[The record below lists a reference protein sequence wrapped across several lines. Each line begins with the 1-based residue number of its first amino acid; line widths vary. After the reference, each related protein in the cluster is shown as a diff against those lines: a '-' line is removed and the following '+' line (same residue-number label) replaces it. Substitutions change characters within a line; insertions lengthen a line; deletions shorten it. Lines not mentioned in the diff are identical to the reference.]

1 MAKRAQPQQP
11 DFRLDELLMTRSG
24 IVSILKAMEDG
35 SDRWENEFMISDRH
49 FFVRGVANNGR
60 PHGTDSD
67 VLLAM
72 QTLFWQ
78 AGCPTSNA
86 IQTTPYALLTLAG
99 LDTSGRSYQRLR
111 EALLRFDGLN
121 WSTRISRKDSTG
133 KFVGHTH
140 TTVLLDELLVSDRS
154 LTPSGDDG
162 ELRSSEPIFIR
173 FGHRYAESIREGLHQ
188 MLAVEML
195 AALKQPTARSLYR
208 VLQAHRVQADGSLT
222 QQLDVLLSDWRVA
235 CGINATRGDTVRRT
249 LDGAHA
255 HLLTAGYLSHV
266 EYRGEAKDQR
276 VFYQFKAPSAN
287 PDLVELLTAMKVSRP
302 VAEALAAEH
311 PDRIAPATARVRQ
324 RIQAGYKPR
333 SQSGMVV
340 DAVRNPEKYD
350 VLLAETPSSSAVK
363 APNAGRVLPKLP
375 NEEAAPMT
383 AEEQVGFIRTML
395 KVKLSRPMKAD
406 AQAALDG
413 LSPQGLGLLAEV
425 ARKATGQELVDMA
438 RTLLL
443 TEP

>member
-1 MAKRAQPQQP
+1 MAKRATQQQP

-24 IVSILKAMEDG
+24 IVSILKAMEEG

-121 WSTRISRKDSTG
+121 WSTRVSRKDSSG

-208 VLQAHRVQADGSLT
+208 VLQAHRVQADGSLS
-222 QQLDVLLSDWRVA
+222 QQLNVLLIDWRVA
-235 CGINATRGDTVRRT
+235 CGISATRADTVRRT
-249 LDGAHA
+249 LDSAHA
-255 HLLTAGYLSHV
+255 HLLTAGYLSRV
-266 EYRGEAKDQR
+266 EYAEDGKDQR
-276 VFYQFKAPSAN
+276 VIYQFKAPTAN
-287 PDLVELLTAMKVSRP
+287 PELVELLTAMKVSRP

-311 PDRIAPATARVRQ
+311 PERIEPATARVRQ

-350 VLLAETPSSSAVK
+350 V
-363 APNAGRVLPKLP
+363 VLPSVSAPVSAPALQPPRTSIKRTV
-375 NEEAAPMT
+375 EASQPLT
-383 AEEQVGFIRTML
+383 AEEQAGFIRMML

-406 AQAALDG
+406 AEAALEV

-425 ARKATGQELVDMA
+425 ARKSTGQELVDMA
-438 RTLLL
+438 RTVLL

>member
-1 MAKRAQPQQP
+1 MAKRAQTQQP

-86 IQTTPYALLTLAG
+86 IQTTPYALLTLSG

-121 WSTRISRKDSTG
+121 WSTRVSRKDSSG

-154 LTPSGDDG
+154 LTPSGDEG

-208 VLQAHRVQADGSLT
+208 VLQAHRVQSDGSLS

-235 CGINATRGDTVRRT
+235 CGISAPRADTVRRT

-255 HLLTAGYLSHV
+255 HLLTAGYLSRV
-266 EYRGEAKDQR
+266 DYAEEGKDQR
-276 VFYQFKAPSAN
+276 VIYQFNAPTAN
-287 PDLVELLTAMKVSRP
+287 PELVELLTAMKVSRP

-311 PDRIAPATARVRQ
+311 PERIEPATARVRQ

-350 VLLAETPSSSAVK
+350 V
-363 APNAGRVLPKLP
+363 VLPGSGDP
-375 NEEAAPMT
+375 AAAPTSRAVRVQRMT
-383 AEEQVGFIRTML
+383 AAAEAQPLTVEEQAGFIRTML
-395 KVKLSRPMKAD
+395 RLKLSRAMKGEAEV
-406 AQAALDG
+406 ALEG

-425 ARKATGQELVDMA
+425 ARTSTGQELVDMA
-438 RTLLL
+438 RTVLM

>member
-1 MAKRAQPQQP
+1 MARRPQPQQP

-24 IVSILKAMEDG
+24 IVSILKSMEDG

-121 WSTRISRKDSTG
+121 WSTRVSCKDGSG

-154 LTPSGDDG
+154 LTPSGDEG
-162 ELRSSEPIFIR
+162 ELRLTEPIFIR

-208 VLQAHRVQADGSLT
+208 VLQAHRVQADGSLS
-222 QQLDVLLSDWRVA
+222 QQLDMLLSNWRVA
-235 CGINATRGDTVRRT
+235 CGISATRGDTVRRT
-249 LDGAHA
+249 LDGAHT
-255 HLLTAGYLSHV
+255 HLLMAGYLSRV
-266 EYRGEAKDQR
+266 DYAEEGKNQR
-276 VFYQFKAPSAN
+276 VIYQFSAPRAN
-287 PDLVELLTAMKVSRP
+287 PELVAMLMAMKVSRP

-311 PDRIAPATARVRQ
+311 PERIEPATARVKQ
-324 RIQAGYKPR
+324 RVNAGYKPR

-340 DAVRNPEKYD
+340 DAIRNPEKYD
-350 VLLAETPSSSAVK
+350 V
-363 APNAGRVLPKLP
+363 VLPNSPALKP
-375 NEEAAPMT
+375 SPTTKSGGIQMSPAIEKSQPMT
-383 AEEQVGFIRTML
+383 SEEQADFIRMML
-395 KVKLSRPMKAD
+395 KVKLSRSMKAE
-406 AQAALDG
+406 AEAALER
-413 LSPQGLGLLAEV
+413 LSPQGLRLLAEV
-425 ARKATGQELVDMA
+425 ARNSTGQELVDMA
-438 RTLLL
+438 RTVLMA
-443 TEP
+443 EP

>member
-1 MAKRAQPQQP
+1 MAKRAQTQQP

-35 SDRWENEFMISDRH
+35 SDRWENEFVISDRH

-78 AGCPTSNA
+78 AGCPSSNA

-121 WSTRISRKDSTG
+121 WSTRVSRKDSSG
-133 KFVGHTH
+133 KFIGQTH

-154 LTPSGDDG
+154 LTPSGDEG
-162 ELRSSEPIFIR
+162 ELRSTEPIFVR

-188 MLAVEML
+188 MLAVQML

-208 VLQAHRVQADGSLT
+208 VLQAHRVQADGSLS

-235 CGINATRGDTVRRT
+235 CGISATRGDTVRRT
-249 LDGAHA
+249 LDGAHL
-255 HLLTAGYLSHV
+255 HLLTAGYLSRV
-266 EYRGEAKDQR
+266 DYAEEGKAQR
-276 VFYQFKAPSAN
+276 VVYQFSAPRAN
-287 PDLVELLTAMKVSRP
+287 PELVELLTAMKVSRP

-311 PDRIAPATARVRQ
+311 PERIEAATARVKQ
-324 RIQAGYKPR
+324 RVSDGYKPR
-333 SQSGMVV
+333 SVSGMVV

-350 VLLAETPSSSAVK
+350 VLLPSAPPAAAATVK
-363 APNAGRVLPKLP
+363 RPRASLPPDDVQALTVEEQASFVRTILKLKLQRSVKP
-375 NEEAAPMT
+375 EAEAAL
-383 AEEQVGFIRTML
+383 V
-395 KVKLSRPMKAD
+395 S
-406 AQAALDG
+406 
-413 LSPQGLGLLAEV
+413 LSPQGVGLLAEV
-425 ARKATGQELVDMA
+425 ARRSTAQELIDMA
-438 RTLLL
+438 RTLLM